1 MCSEGAIELAR
12 GGVEVT
18 DDLLGAGV
26 SSNSLVANLLA
37 KGVGPANARDQGR
50 VWFMSW
56 DDILEELLSLIN
68 VGRDVNPNCM
78 DTGTSYTVSVT
89 TGGEEAA
96 NNERLDGREQQRG
109 DVSGLVPVGEF
120 TNGVSLSSKVV
131 STRHVGDTLDTPC
144 RLTEAR
150 EVARHRPVA
159 AAHEADSTVHH
170 EREGHGVITARLTP
184 EL

>member
-50 VWFMSW
+50 VWFMSR

-78 DTGTSYTVSVT
+78 DTGTPYTVSVT
-89 TGGEEAA
+89 TRGEEPA
-96 NNERLDGREQQRG
+96 NNERLDGREHCG

-120 TNGVSLSSKVV
+120 TDGFRLSSEVV
-131 STRHVGDTLDTPC
+131 GSRHVSETLDAPC
-144 RLTEAR
+144 RPAETGEIT
-150 EVARHRPVA
+150 RHRPVA

>member
-1 MCSEGAIELAR
+1 VCSEGAIELAR

-37 KGVGPANARDQGR
+37 KGVGPGANARDQGR

-144 RLTEAR
+144 RLTEAL
-150 EVARHRPVA
+150 EGS
-159 AAHEADSTVHH
+159 STPSS
-170 EREGHGVITARLTP
+170 RSRSA
-184 EL
+184 